1 VFQKKIRMTA
11 ILKKEINLFF
21 SSLIAY
27 ISMAVFFI
35 VLALN
40 LFIFQGNILDSNY
53 ATLDTFFTLSPWIL
67 IFLIPAITMRTFA
80 DEKQSGTI
88 EFLTTKPITDL
99 QIVMGKYFAALL
111 LWLFTFL
118 PTIIYF
124 ICIKKLSLNEAPI
137 DSGAAYGSY
146 LGLFFLGAVFVAVG
160 IFSSAITGNQIVAFL
175 IGVFLCYILYDA
187 FFRISSL
194 PVFQG
199 QLDYY
204 IQAIGL
210 NAHYDSISRG
220 VIDTRDLIYFLSLI
234 SLFLIGTR
242 TALESRKW

>member
-1 VFQKKIRMTA
+1 MTA

-27 ISMAVFFI
+27 ISMTVFFV

-40 LFIFQGNILDSNY
+40 LFVFQGNILESNY
-53 ATLDTFFTLSPWIL
+53 ATLDAFFTLTPWIL

-88 EFLTTKPITDL
+88 EFLTTKPVTDS
-99 QIVMGKYFAALL
+99 QIVAGKYLAAIL
-111 LWLFTFL
+111 LWMFTFL
-118 PTIIYF
+118 PTFIYF
-124 ICIKKLSLNEAPI
+124 IAVKKLSLAEAPI
-137 DSGAAYGSY
+137 DSGATWGSY
-146 LGLFFLGAVFVAVG
+146 IGLFFLGAVFVSIG
-160 IFSSAITGNQIVAFL
+160 IFSSAITNNQIVAFL
-175 IGVFLCYILYDA
+175 VGVFLCYWMYDA

-199 QLDYY
+199 QLDYF
-204 IQAIGL
+204 IQSIGL

-220 VIDTRDLIYFLSLI
+220 VVDTRDIVYFLSVI

>member
-1 VFQKKIRMTA
+1 MTA

-40 LFIFQGNILDSNY
+40 LFIFQGNIIESNY

-67 IFLIPAITMRTFA
+67 LFLIPAITMRTFA

-99 QIVMGKYFAALL
+99 QIVIGKYLAALF
-111 LWLFTFL
+111 LWTFTFL

-124 ICIKKLSLNEAPI
+124 VCIKKLSLADAPI
-137 DSGAAYGSY
+137 DSGATCGSY
-146 LGLFFLGAVFVAVG
+146 IGLYFLGAVFVAIG
-160 IFSSAITGNQIVAFL
+160 IFSSAVTNNQIVAFL
-175 IGVFLCYILYDA
+175 VGVFLCYLMYDA

-194 PVFQG
+194 EVFQG
-199 QLDYY
+199 KLDYF
-204 IQAIGL
+204 IQSIGL

-220 VIDTRDLIYFLSLI
+220 VVDTRDIVYFLSVI

>member
-1 VFQKKIRMTA
+1 MKA

-27 ISMAVFFI
+27 MSMAIFFI

-40 LFIFQGNILDSNY
+40 LFVFQGNILDSNY
-53 ATLDTFFTLSPWIL
+53 ATLDTFFTLAPWIL

-80 DEKQSGTI
+80 DEKQNGTI
-88 EFLTTKPITDL
+88 EFLTTKPITDT
-99 QIVMGKYFAALL
+99 QIILGKYFAALL

-118 PTIIYF
+118 PTLIYF
-124 ICIKKLSLNEAPI
+124 VCVKKLSLAEAPI
-137 DSGAAYGSY
+137 DSGATDGSY
-146 LGLFFLGAVFVAVG
+146 IGLFFLGAVFIAVG
-160 IFSSAITGNQIVAFL
+160 VFSSAITSNQIVAFL
-175 IGVFLCYILYDA
+175 VGVFFCYILYDA

-194 PVFQG
+194 AVFQG
-199 QLDYY
+199 QMDYF
-204 IQAIGL
+204 IQALGL

-220 VIDTRDLIYFLSLI
+220 VVDTRDLVYFLSVI

>member
-1 VFQKKIRMTA
+1 MIA
-11 ILKKEINLFF
+11 ILRKEINLFF

-40 LFIFQGNILDSNY
+40 LFVFQGNILESNY
-53 ATLDTFFTLSPWIL
+53 ATLDTFFTLAPWIL
-67 IFLIPAITMRTFA
+67 IFLIPAITMRSFA

-88 EFLTTKPITDL
+88 EFLMTKPITDL
-99 QIVMGKYFAALL
+99 QIVLGKYIAALL
-111 LWLFTFL
+111 LWTFTFL
-118 PTIIYF
+118 PTLIYF
-124 ICIKKLSLNEAPI
+124 ICIKKLSLDAAPI

-146 LGLFFLGAVFVAVG
+146 IGLYFLGAVFVAIG
-160 IFSSAITGNQIVAFL
+160 IFSSSISNNQIVAFL
-175 IGVFLCYILYDA
+175 LGVFLCYLMYDA
-187 FFRISSL
+187 FFRFSTLSI
-194 PVFQG
+194 FQG

-220 VIDTRDLIYFLSLI
+220 VVDTRDIVYFLSVI
-234 SLFLIGTR
+234 ALFIIGTR

>member
-1 VFQKKIRMTA
+1 MIA
-11 ILKKEINLFF
+11 ILKKEINLLF

-40 LFIFQGNILDSNY
+40 LFVFQGNILDSNY

-80 DEKQSGTI
+80 DEKQIGTI
-88 EFLTTKPITDL
+88 EFLTTKPITDF
-99 QIVMGKYFAALL
+99 QIVMGKYLAALL
-111 LWLFTFL
+111 LWFFTFL
-118 PTIIYF
+118 PTLIYF
-124 ICIKKLSLNEAPI
+124 ICVKKLSLTEAPI
-137 DSGAAYGSY
+137 DSGATYGSY
-146 LGLFFLGAVFVAVG
+146 IGLFFLGAVFVAVG
-160 IFSSAITGNQIVAFL
+160 VFSSAITNNQIVAFL
-175 IGVFLCYILYDA
+175 VGVFFCYVLYDA

-194 PVFQG
+194 SIFQG
-199 QLDYY
+199 QLDYF

-220 VIDTRDLIYFLSLI
+220 VVDTRDVVYFLSVI

-242 TALESRKW
+242 TALESRKWS

>member
-1 VFQKKIRMTA
+1 MIA

-53 ATLDTFFTLSPWIL
+53 ATLESFFTLAPWIL
-67 IFLIPAITMRTFA
+67 IFLIPAITMRMFA

-88 EFLTTKPITDL
+88 EFLATKPISDM
-99 QIVMGKYFAALL
+99 QIIVGKYLAALL

-118 PTIIYF
+118 PTLIYF
-124 ICIKKLSLNEAPI
+124 ICVKKLSLAEAPV
-137 DSGAAYGSY
+137 DSGAAWGSY
-146 LGLFFLGAVFVAVG
+146 VGLFFLGAVFVAIG
-160 IFSSAITGNQIVAFL
+160 IFSSSITNNQIVAFL
-175 IGVFLCYILYDA
+175 VGVFLCYLMYDA

-194 PVFQG
+194 DIFAG
-199 QLDYY
+199 KLDYI
-204 IQAIGL
+204 IQSIGL
-210 NAHYDSISRG
+210 NAHYDSVSRG
-220 VIDTRDLIYFLSLI
+220 VVDTRDIIYFLSVI
-234 SLFLIGTR
+234 SLF
-242 TALESRKW
+242 

>member
-1 VFQKKIRMTA
+1 MNA
-11 ILKKEINLFF
+11 ILKKEINLLF

-53 ATLDTFFTLSPWIL
+53 ATLDSFFTLTPWIL

-80 DEKQSGTI
+80 DEKQSGTL
-88 EFLTTKPITDL
+88 EFLTTKPISDA
-99 QIVMGKYFAALL
+99 QIVMGKYWAVLF
-111 LWLFTFL
+111 LWTFTFL
-118 PTIIYF
+118 PTFIYF
-124 ICIKKLSLNEAPI
+124 IAVKQLSLAEAPI
-137 DSGAAYGSY
+137 DSGATYGSY
-146 LGLFFLGAVFVAVG
+146 IGLYFLGAVFVAIG
-160 IFSSAITGNQIVAFL
+160 IFASSITNNQIVAFL
-175 IGVFLCYILYDA
+175 LGVFFCYLMYDA

-194 PVFQG
+194 DIFQG
-199 QLDYY
+199 RLDYY

-220 VIDTRDLIYFLSLI
+220 VVDTRDIIYFLSVI
-234 SLFLIGTR
+234 ALFLIGTR

>member
-1 VFQKKIRMTA
+1 MTA

-40 LFIFQGNILDSNY
+40 LFIFQGNILESNY
-53 ATLDTFFTLSPWIL
+53 ATLDTFFTLTPWIL

-88 EFLTTKPITDL
+88 ELLTTKPVTDS
-99 QIVMGKYFAALL
+99 QIVMGKFLAAML

-118 PTIIYF
+118 PTFIYF
-124 ICIKKLSLNEAPI
+124 VAVKKLSLAEAPI
-137 DSGAAYGSY
+137 DSGATWGSY
-146 LGLFFLGAVFVAVG
+146 IGLFFLGAVFVSIG
-160 IFSSAITGNQIVAFL
+160 IFSSSVTNNQIVAFL
-175 IGVFLCYILYDA
+175 VGVFLCYLMYDA

-199 QLDYY
+199 QLDYF
-204 IQAIGL
+204 IQSIGL

-220 VIDTRDLIYFLSLI
+220 VVDTRDIIYFLSVI
-234 SLFLIGTR
+234 SMFLIGTR